1 MARKRKQ
8 KREDKAKT
16 QKRHAKTRMLQRY
29 GIGLTEELYA
39 DLVNQIVT
47 GRASFIER
55 QSVRV
60 SKFWVRCG
68 TQMIPVV
75 YDRHR
80 KTIVTV
86 LEQEWVQGA
95 CDTTPPQPS
104 PFQQTPPH

>member
-1 MARKRKQ
+1 MARKKKR

-29 GIGLTEELYA
+29 GIGLTDEIYA
-39 DLVNQIVT
+39 DFIHQINT
-47 GRASFIER
+47 GRAIFIER

-60 SKFWVRCG
+60 SKFWVRFE

-95 CDTTPPQPS
+95 CDTTPLQPS
-104 PFQQTPPH
+104 PFQQTPQH